1 MVQEPHFGIF
11 STEMFEQEYKD
22 LYKRMF
28 TAVYYIIIVIAIT
41 TWEAI

>member
-22 LYKRMF
+22 LQF
-28 TAVYYIIIVIAIT
+28 IILL
-41 TWEAI
+41 WLLQ